1 MSSVHVERVDDVT
14 VVIAEGLFTGGEETE
29 ELRLTMQEVLQQ
41 PGQRKIL
48 LDLSGTQLMLSL
60 AVGILM
66 TTHVR
71 ARERGILFS
80 VCSVRPSLKKV
91 LETIM
96 AKPLSLHQHEDRAA
110 ALETLKKL

>member
-1 MSSVHVERVDDVT
+1 MSSVNVERADDVT
-14 VVIAEGLFTGGEETE
+14 VIFAEGLFTGGEETE
-29 ELRLTMQEVLQQ
+29 ELRLVMQEALQQ

-48 LDLSGTQLMLSL
+48 LNLSGTQLMLSL

-71 ARERGILFS
+71 AKERGILFY
-80 VCSVRPSLKKV
+80 VCGVRPSLHKV

-96 AKPLSLHQHEDRAA
+96 VKPLALRHFDDCAE
-110 ALETLKKL
+110 ALEALKKL

>member
-1 MSSVHVERVDDVT
+1 MSSVQVERVDDVT

-29 ELRLTMQEVLQQ
+29 ELRLTMQELLQQ

-48 LDLSGTQLMLSL
+48 LNLSGTQLMLSL

-71 ARERGILFS
+71 AKELGILFY
-80 VCSVRPSLKKV
+80 VCGVRPSLRKV

-96 AKPLSLHQHEDRAA
+96 VKPLSLVHFDDCAA
-110 ALETLKKL
+110 ALEGLRNR